1 MFKTLPLDYGEG
13 DFEGTKMT
21 HFLVT
26 LPLRLFAIWFD
37 GTELVDLAAFFTIV
51 FVEISVLMV
60 KVNNMRQ
67 NSTKITQKNTIQIHI
82 KEFGWYSASY
92 LGAISLQYIQEN
104 RLK

>member
-1 MFKTLPLDYGEG
+1 MFKTLPLDYGEVSF
-13 DFEGTKMT
+13 DGTKMT

-51 FVEISVLMV
+51 LVEISVLMV

-67 NSTKITQKNTIQIHI
+67 KSTKITQKIPS
-82 KEFGWYSASY
+82 EF
-92 LGAISLQYIQEN
+92 I
-104 RLK
+104 